1 MAGGPVPWAAMLQ
14 RLFKQVQPVTLALIW
29 LPTVAVTIAVGVGLI
44 GRGHGGGL
52 AITLA
57 GVSSLLASWGYLA
70 FVRRRRSESSRE
82 IRKGLR
88 AAWDAL
94 DRKPPRS
101 NPEDAS
107 SVQEDWEPGDPALKW
122 VSELAPAARES
133 LSERQMEIDNLRA
146 VLDAVESALL
156 VTDASGAVIR
166 ANTAGVRFFQNRS
179 RLIGARIEELFT
191 QAEVLGLHAAATT
204 GRNGTSQIR
213 IPRPE
218 GVRICQVMA
227 YRVAWSTLKGTDT
240 AVVMVIRDVTE
251 LAIAAQL
258 KTDFVA
264 NASHELRTPL
274 SSIRGAVETIRDGAK
289 DEPAM
294 LDRLTQMIAQNVTRL
309 EELVRDMLDLSRL
322 ETPEA
327 PVSMD
332 VIRLPELVEQLGDQF
347 AEVCEERGIRIEHQ
361 IAPEASVV
369 RSDPR
374 LLQLILKNLVDN
386 ATKFAYT
393 GTAIRVTAEPA
404 QVSGRPGVRFRVIDQ
419 GMGIPI
425 GQQQRIFERFYQVD
439 LSRAGGGA
447 RRGTGLG
454 LAIVKHAVKNLG
466 GSIRVESVWKQGT
479 TMIVDLPAAIPDST
493 PDA

>member
-1 MAGGPVPWAAMLQ
+1 MDPLPWAPMLS
-14 RLFKQVQPVTLALIW
+14 RLFKQVQPLTLALIW
-29 LPTVAVTIAVGVGLI
+29 LPTVVIALSVGVGLL
-44 GRGHGGGL
+44 GRGGL

-57 GVSSLLASWGYLA
+57 GGASLLASWAYLS
-70 FVRRRRSESSRE
+70 FGQRRRSEASRE

-88 AAWDAL
+88 AAWDAI
-94 DRKPPRS
+94 DKRPPRI
-101 NPEDAS
+101 NKEDAS

-122 VSELAPAARES
+122 VSELAPAAREA
-133 LSERQMEIDNLRA
+133 LNERGLEIENLRA
-146 VLDAVESALL
+146 VLDAVESAVL
-156 VTDASGAVIR
+156 VTDVNGALIR
-166 ANTAGVRFFQNRS
+166 ANVAGMRFFQNRT
-179 RLIGARIEELFT
+179 RLLGATIEELFT
-191 QAEVLGLHAAATT
+191 QAEVLNLHAAATA
-204 GRNGTSQIR
+204 GRNGSSQIR

-227 YRVAWSTLKGTDT
+227 YRVAWSTIQGPST
-240 AVVMVIRDVTE
+240 AVVMVVRDVTE
-251 LAIAAQL
+251 LAMAAQL

-322 ETPEA
+322 ETPDA
-327 PVSMD
+327 PVSIEPVD
-332 VIRLPELVEQLGDQF
+332 VAGLAEQLAEQF
-347 AEVCEERGIRIEHQ
+347 AQVCEERDIRIEHEV
-361 IAPEASVV
+361 APDAAVV

-374 LLQLILKNLVDN
+374 LLQLVLKNLVDN
-386 ATKFAYT
+386 ATKFAYP
-393 GTAIRVTAEPA
+393 GTAIRITAERA
-404 QVSGRPGVRFRVIDQ
+404 TNLGRAAVRLRVADQ

-439 LSRAGGGA
+439 ASRSGVAT

-466 GSIRVESVWKQGT
+466 GTIRVESVWKQGT
-479 TMIVDLPAAIPDST
+479 TMIVELPNAIVDEGDT
-493 PDA
+493 NADD